1 MKRSYYWIFISTLSI
16 LSLSTVSWVSIK
28 KSTVVISGFKA
39 DTLST
44 EAAPKLSL
52 FDNYVAELYQ
62 QANLSSSNLD
72 ESVLKKALI
81 GYHNFKKSNL
91 LSADRAIITIV
102 DFNKSSRENRL
113 WIIDLDKKQLL
124 FNTLVAH
131 GQGSG
136 DDLAQNFSDTENS
149 HQSSLGFYITNNIY
163 QGKHGKSLVLNGMDK
178 GFNTSAK
185 ARSVVV
191 HGAEYVSQDFIKVH
205 GRLGRSYG
213 CPALPPELSSQIIE
227 TIKDRTC
234 LFINSSQSKY
244 TSSYLDQSS
253 AESDLLTSSN
263 TRQATL

>member
-1 MKRSYYWIFISTLSI
+1 MKRSIYWIFISI
-16 LSLSTVSWVSIK
+16 LSVVSLSAVSWVSIK
-28 KSTVVISGFKA
+28 KSTDSFSNFKSDTIS
-39 DTLST
+39 
-44 EAAPKLSL
+44 AAATPKLSL

-62 QANLSSSNLD
+62 QANLSSTNLD

-136 DDLAQNFSDTENS
+136 DDLAQNFSNTENS

-163 QGKHGKSLVLNGMDK
+163 QGKHGKSLILNGMDR
-178 GFNTSAK
+178 GFNTNAK

-205 GRLGRSYG
+205 GRLGRSHG
-213 CPALPPELSSQIIE
+213 CPALPPELTSQIIE

-234 LFINSSQSKY
+234 LFINGPQPTY

>member
-1 MKRSYYWIFISTLSI
+1 MKRSYCWTFIASIFIV
-16 LSLSTVSWVSIK
+16 SLSAVSWVSIK
-28 KSTVVISGFKA
+28 KTSVSPSPVSDIGLTS
-39 DTLST
+39 S
-44 EAAPKLSL
+44 APKLSL
-52 FDNYVAELYQ
+52 FDNYVSELYQ
-62 QANLSSSNLD
+62 RANLSSSNLD
-72 ESVLKKALI
+72 QSVLKKALL

-91 LSADRAIITIV
+91 LAANRAILTIV

-113 WIIDLDKKQLL
+113 WIIDLDKKKLL

-136 DDLAQNFSDTENS
+136 DDLAQNFSNIENS

-163 QGKHGKSLVLNGMDK
+163 QGKHGKSLVLNGMDR
-178 GFNTSAK
+178 GFNTNAK
-185 ARSVVV
+185 TRAVVV

-205 GRLGRSYG
+205 GRLGRSHG
-213 CPALPPELSSQIIE
+213 CPALPPELTSQIIE

-234 LFINSSQSKY
+234 LFINGPQQTY
-244 TSSYLDQSS
+244 TSSYLDQNS